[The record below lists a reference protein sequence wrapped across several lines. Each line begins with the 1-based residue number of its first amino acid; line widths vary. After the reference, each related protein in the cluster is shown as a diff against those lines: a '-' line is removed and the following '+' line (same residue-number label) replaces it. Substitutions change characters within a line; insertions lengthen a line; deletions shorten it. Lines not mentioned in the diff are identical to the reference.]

1 MAQQQLE
8 GMSNLAPATYTI
20 VFDGGALG
28 NPGRGYG
35 SFKISGPS
43 GDIALERLN
52 LDHIGLRVTNNQAE
66 YRSLIGAL
74 ELLLG
79 LLGPAAANST
89 VVIYGDS
96 LLVISQLKG
105 QWKVKNEGLRP
116 LFEQAS
122 ALLRKF
128 GRSELSW
135 HDRMNSV
142 RLLGH

>member
-1 MAQQQLE
+1 MGHQQIPA
-8 GMSNLAPATYTI
+8 MNDLAPATYTI

-35 SFKISGPS
+35 SFKLTGPA

-52 LDHIGLRVTNNQAE
+52 FDHIGLRVTNNQAE

-89 VVIYGDS
+89 VVVYGDS

-122 ALLRKF
+122 GLLNQFR
-128 GRSELSW
+128 RTELSW